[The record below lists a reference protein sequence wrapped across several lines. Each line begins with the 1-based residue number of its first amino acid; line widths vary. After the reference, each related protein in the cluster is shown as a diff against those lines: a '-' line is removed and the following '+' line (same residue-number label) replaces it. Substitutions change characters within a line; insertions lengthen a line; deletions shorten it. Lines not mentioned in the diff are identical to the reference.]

1 MIDVKSVFIRKR
13 NNNYNV
19 IVEYYNEEY
28 KIKQKS
34 VGRYTSKREA
44 EKHLVQLKNDINNNK
59 FSAPK
64 DITVAERFKMHIESN
79 REEWSPNTTKN
90 YEVCLEQNVEPFFR
104 RTKLQELTALQLQQ
118 YISFL
123 YKKYS
128 YSGMK
133 LRYSFIATVLKE
145 CYRLREIQ
153 ENPCNFIKLPTNKE
167 IITTGSSYTKEEVK
181 EILCKVDNELELPIT
196 MAFLTGMRRGE
207 IIGLRWR
214 DVDLASKTISV
225 NQTAIYV
232 NSALLYKQPK
242 TKASIRTIH
251 IQDELVKLL
260 RNEKSRQN
268 RLKIQGLLDNE
279 YNLVCLN
286 RYNDPWIPQTLAH
299 CYKVFCE
306 ANNIR
311 QLRLHDIRHTHAT
324 LLLLAGVDFKTISNR
339 LGHTSVQI
347 TIDRYSHVLEE
358 MDKTAVVNLSNLLS

>member
-64 DITVAERFKMHIESN
+64 DITVVERFKMHIESN
-79 REEWSPNTTKN
+79 RDEWSPNTTKN
-90 YEVCLEQNVEPFFR
+90 YEVCLEQNIEPFFR

-167 IITTGSSYTKEEVK
+167 TITTGSSYTKEEVK
-181 EILCKVDNELELPIT
+181 EILYKVDNELELPIT
-196 MAFLTGMRRGE
+196 MALLTGMRRGE
-207 IIGLRWR
+207 IIGLRWC
-214 DVDLASKTISV
+214 DVDLTNKTISV

-232 NSALLYKQPK
+232 NSTLLYKQPK

-306 ANNIR
+306 ANNMR